1 MTGNRKR
8 TITCHVDYI
17 LSVNPG
23 IAEYSLVAALHGFS
37 CVHQAQK
44 SIVDLVQDVLELVFV
59 FVRHGDVPSD
69 EAFQLLQGRRHA
81 HGIVVDVDAYNDCW
95 RLCEASVRIDLEV
108 LHSLTH
114 VANLLDESPGLNCR
128 DIFVLAD
135 YIHGGVPLHTQVFR
149 RSEEIVRDIDKHCA
163 IFLFMFSHPQDCDVL
178 FFTIQDEIL
187 SLLWWFLKRNK
198 NSSCIRLPVK
208 VHFWTRIYSTH
219 QRKLPSFISHLC
231 KKVNRRPSTFVIC
244 SGTLIK

>member
-8 TITCHVDYI
+8 TITCHVDYMP
-17 LSVNPG
+17 SVNPG

-44 SIVDLVQDVLELVFV
+44 SIVDLVQDVLELLVI

-81 HGIVVDVDAYNDCW
+81 HGIVVDVDAYNDCR
-95 RLCEASVRIDLEV
+95 RLCDTAAAQHSRIDLEV
-108 LHSLTH
+108 LYSF
-114 VANLLDESPGLNCR
+114 VNSADLLDESSDLNGR

-135 YIHGGVPLHTQVFR
+135 DIHGGVPFCLQVFR

-178 FFTIQDEIL
+178 FF
-187 SLLWWFLKRNK
+187 N
-198 NSSCIRLPVK
+198 N
-208 VHFWTRIYSTH
+208 TR
-219 QRKLPSFISHLC
+219 
-231 KKVNRRPSTFVIC
+231 
-244 SGTLIK
+244 